1 MFIAEQHSQLQSLTI
16 NKQLPQYISK
26 IQKRVCK
33 QALKRHWLL
42 STWPM
47 LTKSTAQWNATFT
60 WTVFISG
67 IFDIFLRHV

>member
-26 IQKRVCK
+26 IQKRVYK
-33 QALKRHWLL
+33 QALKCHWLL

-47 LTKSTAQWNATFT
+47 LTKALP
-60 WTVFISG
+60 SG
-67 IFDIFLRHV
+67 MLRLHGPF